1 MTDLERRPRELV
13 LRPLDPARDVP
24 SLLETWAAVF
34 GERRSAGEWSRRFL
48 DNPAGLRAFVACD
61 GDRVVAQYAG
71 VPSRVWIDGEE
82 HRFVQSV
89 DSLVH
94 PDYRAGL
101 KRPGLFVR
109 LAREYFAHYG
119 GPRRAGGDDATAC
132 DTIHYGWPLEAAWRV
147 GKRFLSY
154 ERVREELVLVRELG
168 ATPSAPATDCA
179 VEELRPGDLAPGAD
193 GDEIRWLWERALGA
207 WGASAV
213 RDAAYYRWRCAPQ
226 GDARYR
232 MLGARDA
239 AGTLRGLAVLRDG
252 ERLAPG
258 ARALVDWMV
267 PADDEDAA
275 RALDAAA
282 RAAARADGGAR
293 LLAWLP
299 DRSPDFA
306 AFQDRGWRVRPTP
319 YRLAAR
325 SFDRRFDALFLR
337 EHWWATLADSDLA

>member
-1 MTDLERRPRELV
+1 MLRE
-13 LRPLDPARDVP
+13 LDPARDVP

-34 GERRSAGEWSRRFL
+34 GERRTREEWGRRFL

-71 VPSRVWIDGEE
+71 VPSPVWIDGER
-82 HRFVQSV
+82 HTFVQSV

-119 GPRRAGGDDATAC
+119 DPPREQGGDTF
-132 DTIHYGWPLEAAWRV
+132 HFGWPLEAAWRV

-154 ERVREELVLVRELG
+154 ERVREELVLVRELD
-168 ATPSAPATDCA
+168 ATPCAPATDCTVREVAPDA
-179 VEELRPGDLAPGAD
+179 VGARGDAGDAA
-193 GDEIRWLWERALGA
+193 GDEVRWLWERCCGA
-207 WGASAV
+207 WGASAI
-213 RDAAYYRWRCAPQ
+213 RDAAYVRRRFGPQ

-232 MLGARDA
+232 VLAARDA
-239 AGTLRGLAVLRDG
+239 SGALRGLAVLREGD
-252 ERLAPG
+252 RFAPG
-258 ARALVDWMV
+258 ARALVDWLV
-267 PADDEDAA
+267 PADDDGAA
-275 RALDAAA
+275 IALDVAV

-293 LLAWLP
+293 VLAWLP
-299 DRSPDFA
+299 DWSRDFA
-306 AFQDRGWRVRPTP
+306 AFQDRGWRVRATP